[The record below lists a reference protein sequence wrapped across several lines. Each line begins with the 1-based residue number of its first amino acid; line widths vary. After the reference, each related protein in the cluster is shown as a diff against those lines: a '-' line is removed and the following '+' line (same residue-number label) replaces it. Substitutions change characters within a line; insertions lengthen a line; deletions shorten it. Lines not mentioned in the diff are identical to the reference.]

1 MDSGGNSGSMQS
13 SSTGGG
19 GDEAEYDSSSHA
31 FFHVGGG
38 RGVSGGGGGNSIQAP
53 SLQQQSS
60 LFDSL
65 SNFLITDHNNNL
77 FSPPLSLSSS
87 SRSNQNPSSS
97 LNLDILLQNP
107 STTIPRSQLNN
118 FNSLM
123 TSSTSSPS
131 HQQQSILPHSGR
143 VASQNPS
150 SFPTNNSTDHQH
162 QGNINNQQPNRNPKK
177 RSRASRRAPTTVLT
191 TDTSNFRS
199 MVQEFTGMPTQ
210 PFTSSS
216 SLLFPRNTRLDLF
229 SNSSTTSTIRS
240 GGGGG
245 GGDSSHLLR
254 PFAQKPL
261 QVPPFLSSSTSS
273 MVLNSNASAST
284 STTHTNPSM
293 TSSSNVN
300 NFQLLSDQLGFP
312 SNKNNQSSLNM
323 QTNPSLIPYQSLLL
337 QSNPINQ
344 SNDVHRENH
353 SSRGG
358 GGRGLPNLVTSDG
371 LISNMPMRNSS
382 SWENQDH
389 ILNANYNSGSNSHRR
404 QQQQQMVTGGN
415 AEKGSTGSQ
424 NVSTRG
430 EGMVN
435 SWICSSE

>member
-1 MDSGGNSGSMQS
+1 MDSGNSGSMQS

-38 RGVSGGGGGNSIQAP
+38 GSVSGGGGGGNSIQAP

-131 HQQQSILPHSGR
+131 HQQQSVLPHSGR

-150 SFPTNNSTDHQH
+150 SFPTNNSADHHH
-162 QGNINNQQPNRNPKK
+162 QVNINNQQPNRNTKK

-240 GGGGG
+240 SGGGGG
-245 GGDSSHLLR
+245 GGDSSYLLR

-261 QVPPFLSSSTSS
+261 QVPPFLSSSTTP
-273 MVLNSNASAST
+273 MVLSSNATAST

-293 TSSSNVN
+293 TSSSNAN

-323 QTNPSLIPYQSLLL
+323 QANPSLIPYQSLLL

-344 SNDVHRENH
+344 SNDVRSANH
-353 SSRGG
+353 YSSG

-371 LISNMPMRNSS
+371 LISTMPMRNSS
-382 SWENQDH
+382 ASWENQDH
-389 ILNANYNSGSNSHRR
+389 ILNGNYNNSHRHP
-404 QQQQQMVTGGN
+404 QQQQQMVTGN
-415 AEKGSTGSQ
+415 AEKRSAGSE